1 MRSARLFY
9 FKGERPILRKKL
21 RQIFIAGLAVIIP
34 IGLTLYVFFFLIG
47 VMDNLLDIIPQR
59 YHPDT
64 LLPFH
69 IPGLGVIATIIL
81 VFLCGIMMKSYIG
94 NKVIALGES
103 LFHKI
108 PVIRNI
114 YEGTKQVVDSMF
126 VNKNKSFQKV
136 VLVAFPHP
144 GSYALGFVT
153 GTALECLTGNIDR
166 ICVNVFVPTT
176 PNPTSGYLLIVPE
189 QELIDVNMSVED
201 AITYIISCGIV
212 HGPVNGNGDAKK
224 Y

>member
-1 MRSARLFY
+1 
-9 FKGERPILRKKL
+9 
-21 RQIFIAGLAVIIP
+21 
-34 IGLTLYVFFFLIG
+34 
-47 VMDNLLDIIPQR
+47 MDNLLDIIPQR

-69 IPGLGVIATIIL
+69 IPGLGVIATVIL
-81 VFLCGIMMKSYIG
+81 VFLCGIMVKSYIG
-94 NKVIALGES
+94 NMIIAWGES

-126 VNKNKSFQKV
+126 IHKNKRFQKV

-153 GTALECLTGNIDR
+153 GTALECLTNNIDGSY
-166 ICVNVFVPTT
+166 VNVFVPTT
-176 PNPTSGYLLIVPE
+176 PNPTSGYLVIVPE
-189 QELIDVNMSVED
+189 QELIGVNMSVED

-212 HGPVNGNGDAKK
+212 HGPVNGYGDIKK
-224 Y
+224 H